1 MMHSNEVY
9 APVAPQ
15 HAIIST
21 VYISS
26 RYHEFPPKDKAH
38 LAAPACMPVL
48 YKRGTDD
55 DIGFQGDNDFIE
67 GIVNIN
73 GIGSVKPDEAWAV
86 AGVTYDSSFAGGRIP
101 CIVSGSVSV
110 ACSEEEMKKMAIG
123 SDVYVAV
130 DGARYEY
137 GNMVDFKRC
146 ELTTNKGGDITNSGD
161 GKISQYAIQTRPK
174 LGTVVGKHE
183 CFIQVLLH
191 NGL

>member
-26 RYHEFPPKDKAH
+26 QYHQFPQKDKAH

-55 DIGFQGDNDFIE
+55 NDIGFQGDNDFIE
-67 GIVNIN
+67 AIVNMN
-73 GIGSVKPDEAWAV
+73 DIGSSVKPGEAWAV

-110 ACSEEEMKKMAIG
+110 ACSEEEMKEMAIG

-130 DGARYEY
+130 DGDRYAY
-137 GNMVDFKRC
+137 GNMVDFERC
-146 ELTTNKGGDITNSGD
+146 ELTTEQGDIR
-161 GKISQYAIQTRPK
+161 TRPK